1 MKVFISTVPFA
12 AENKKPLEILE
23 TAGVEY
29 LINPTGRKLK
39 ESEIPAY
46 VGDVQAIIAGTEP
59 ITEEVLK
66 EAKNLQL
73 IARVGIGLDSVDLC
87 SATRLGI
94 AVSYTPDAPSPAVAE
109 LTIGLMLSCLRHV
122 HLSNEDMHRGGWHRY
137 FGRRLGECVVGI
149 IGMGRIGSR
158 VVSHLESFK
167 CRKILLN
174 DLMNATTLDLP
185 ANTEWC
191 EKEKIYREADIISL
205 HVPLT
210 LDTRNLVTKRELL
223 LMKKNAIVINTAR
236 GGIVNEDDLSSV
248 LGDGHL
254 GAAAIDTF
262 ENEPYRGPLTS
273 MEQCLLTSHMGSMS
287 LDCRYQMEIEAA
299 QEVARFFSGE
309 PLAQLV
315 PAAEYENQISAGG
328 GRANG

>member
-1 MKVFISTVPFA
+1 VKVFISTVPFA
-12 AENKKPLEILE
+12 AENKTPLEILE
-23 TAGVEY
+23 AAGVEY

-39 ESEIPAY
+39 ESEISEY
-46 VGDVQAIIAGTEP
+46 VSGVQAVIAGTEP
-59 ITEEVLK
+59 ITDKVLE

-87 SATRLGI
+87 SASRRGI
-94 AVSYTPDAPSPAVAE
+94 AVSYTPDAPSPSVAE

-122 HLSNEDMHRGGWHRY
+122 HLSNEDMHRGGWNRY
-137 FGRRLGECVVGI
+137 FGRRLGECVVGV

-158 VVSHLESFK
+158 VVSLLESFK
-167 CRKILLN
+167 CKKILLN
-174 DLMNATTLDLP
+174 DLVNTKCGLP
-185 ANTEWC
+185 VNTEWC
-191 EKEKIYREADIISL
+191 EKEKIYHEADIISL

-262 ENEPYRGPLTS
+262 ENEPYSGPLS
-273 MEQCLLTSHMGSMS
+273 SIERCLLTSHLGSMS
-287 LDCRYQMEIEAA
+287 LDCRCQMEIEAA
-299 QEVARFFSGE
+299 QEVARFVLGE
-309 PLAQLV
+309 PLAQPV
-315 PAAEYENQISAGG
+315 PAAEYENQNSASGG
-328 GRANG
+328 